1 MFPRHFASIRN
12 AVAACATA
20 GSLPLLDRNRH
31 ASASSVHCEKKEKVY
46 IGIDLGT
53 TYSCVGAWR
62 NGQVEIFTNREG
74 NRTTPS
80 YVSFGDE
87 RLVGE
92 AAKNQAARNPKLT
105 VFDAKRLIG
114 RKFDDSSVQQDMK
127 LWPFT
132 VVKGKDDKC
141 LIEVPVK
148 GVPKR
153 YNPEEI
159 SSMVLAKM
167 KEVAE
172 EALGEK
178 VTDAVVTVP
187 AYFNDAQR
195 QATKDAGTIAGLN
208 VLRIINEPTAAALAY
223 GLDKKKDGLQNVL
236 VYDLGGGTFDVSL
249 LEIEDGVF
257 EVKATAGD
265 TRLGGEDFTNE
276 ILKLVLNDAKKKHNL
291 DNLNERAMRRLWNQ
305 CEEAKRTLSA
315 AQSARI
321 EVDSLA
327 DGVDFSM
334 TLTRPRFEELCDAFF
349 KKSMKCVNKVLE
361 DAKIDKSKI
370 NEIVLVG
377 GSTRIPKLQ
386 QLIEKEFGKEANKT
400 INVDEAVAYGAA
412 IQAYI
417 LNDTVANKD
426 ASASNLVLLD
436 VAPLSL
442 GLETNGG
449 LMTKLIERNTTIP
462 AKRSQKFTTYE
473 NNQPG
478 VFIQVYEG
486 ERAKTKD
493 NHLLGTFKLDGIPP
507 APRGVPQIDVSFDI
521 DANGILN
528 VEAKDQSTGK
538 ANNITIDK
546 DSGRLNKKD
555 IERMINEAEEF
566 KEQDGQLRNL
576 IEAKNGLEQYC
587 YNVRNSADN
596 EKLSEEDK
604 ETLMRVTTDSLD
616 WLKGDGQALED
627 IEARQRE
634 VEQMVNPILVR
645 LHKDASSTD
654 SQPNDN
660 NDERFSED

>member
-1 MFPRHFASIRN
+1 
-12 AVAACATA
+12 
-20 GSLPLLDRNRH
+20 
-31 ASASSVHCEKKEKVY
+31 
-46 IGIDLGT
+46 
-53 TYSCVGAWR
+53 
-62 NGQVEIFTNREG
+62 
-74 NRTTPS
+74 
-80 YVSFGDE
+80 
-87 RLVGE
+87 
-92 AAKNQAARNPKLT
+92 
-105 VFDAKRLIG
+105 
-114 RKFDDSSVQQDMK
+114 
-127 LWPFT
+127 
-132 VVKGKDDKC
+132 
-141 LIEVPVK
+141 
-148 GVPKR
+148 
-153 YNPEEI
+153 
-159 SSMVLAKM
+159 
-167 KEVAE
+167 
-172 EALGEK
+172 
-178 VTDAVVTVP
+178 
-187 AYFNDAQR
+187 
-195 QATKDAGTIAGLN
+195 
-208 VLRIINEPTAAALAY
+208 
-223 GLDKKKDGLQNVL
+223 
-236 VYDLGGGTFDVSL
+236 
-249 LEIEDGVF
+249 
-257 EVKATAGD
+257 
-265 TRLGGEDFTNE
+265 
-276 ILKLVLNDAKKKHNL
+276 
-291 DNLNERAMRRLWNQ
+291 
-305 CEEAKRTLSA
+305 
-315 AQSARI
+315 
-321 EVDSLA
+321 
-327 DGVDFSM
+327 
-334 TLTRPRFEELCDAFF
+334 
-349 KKSMKCVNKVLE
+349 MKCVNKVLE